1 MSTLQGANL
10 SRFKGTFQDDSP
22 FPQMGYVS
30 SLEGRYLPCFTRV
43 QHIFDC
49 SASRRPENA
58 TGLLRAAVWF
68 WLFMIVMVLFLMNM
82 LLAIIMDAYQME
94 KYKAS
99 DATTLWQQ
107 ILDMIQR
114 RRQYTR
120 GERVRLTDVWN
131 TFRCGPKDKT
141 PGGCRFF
148 SVWCSF
154 LMFSNITKSGLLFS
168 ATPRG
173 GSMLAKRK
181 PCLRARL
188 ECNDLKLRKTLW
200 IWEFLPTSPL
210 LTFSHGF
217 SGCLF
222 HYQHFW

>member
-200 IWEFLPTSPL
+200 IWEFLPTS
-210 LTFSHGF
+210 
-217 SGCLF
+217 LF
-222 HYQHFW
+222 L